1 MLVSNVT
8 APLRA
13 RALPFS
19 VAPVVRVMSE
29 SARMLPLKVELV
41 PSVAELPTCQKMLW
55 GWAPP
60 ARTMELLP
68 NVVSDEAIWNIQT
81 AFAFPPASRV
91 RAPVI
96 PMVDVDL

>member
-41 PSVAELPTCQKMLW
+41 PSVAELPTCQKML
-55 GWAPP
+55 
-60 ARTMELLP
+60 
-68 NVVSDEAIWNIQT
+68 
-81 AFAFPPASRV
+81 
-91 RAPVI
+91 
-96 PMVDVDL
+96 